1 MLRTVRFLFINIVGG
16 LLVLLGLVFIIIPGP
31 SLLLLIP
38 GLFILSY
45 EYDVAK
51 DWLKKCQNL
60 LSVSARW
67 LDAKIAMWKGR
78 KH

>member
-1 MLRTVRFLFINIVGG
+1 MLRTVRFLFIHIVGG
-16 LLVLLGLVFIIIPGP
+16 LLVLMGLVFIIVPGP

-45 EYDVAK
+45 EYDIAK
-51 DWLKKCQNL
+51 DWLKKCQKL
-60 LSVSARW
+60 LSVSASW
-67 LDAKIAMWKGR
+67 LDSKVALWKGR